1 MTERDVA
8 LKVTAAQIRTITVA
22 LMFFI
27 ITERTMRHGD
37 GAESRLPQLHSSPRC
52 GRPVIAS
59 ATMAVSTA
67 TTAARPTTDASG
79 VPATNR
85 GPPPRVA
92 TQSPPWEEAIR
103 RPATQVGMLV
113 SSSSPERRLGDNSA
127 EQPSPAA
134 ANATI
139 PPTADPGES
148 GSTLRYALVTRR
160 VITR

>member
-37 GAESRLPQLHSSPRC
+37 APRADYRSYTAAR
-52 GRPVIAS
+52 GVERPAIAS

-85 GPPPRVA
+85 GPPPRSGDWAITV
-92 TQSPPWEEAIR
+92 QSSRVPPQRTRRFRQPLIR
-103 RPATQVGMLV
+103 GR
-113 SSSSPERRLGDNSA
+113 
-127 EQPSPAA
+127 AA
-134 ANATI
+134 A
-139 PPTADPGES
+139 
-148 GSTLRYALVTRR
+148 R
-160 VITR
+160 